1 MKNYKSKVL
10 KATLIIAVIFGISSC
25 ANNKPEDTKEIAEEK
40 NEEKFENASTEMDA
54 EFLVNAAEISRQNIS
69 LGQLAQQ
76 KGNVSHVV
84 ELGKMMET
92 QHTQSLADLTALAKV
107 KNISLPMSQTEN
119 GQEAY
124 KKLNEKSGNNFGK
137 EYSDLMV
144 NGHNDAIAV
153 FEKASNEVSDPDIKS
168 WAAATLPA
176 LRTHLEQSI
185 ACQAECAKM

>member
-10 KATLIIAVIFGISSC
+10 QATLIIAVIFGISSC

-40 NEEKFENASTEMDA
+40 NEEKFENASTEKDA

-107 KNISLPMSQTEN
+107 KNISLPMSQTES

-124 KKLNEKSGNNFGK
+124 KKLSEKSGNNFGK
-137 EYSDLMV
+137 EYSDMMV
-144 NGHNDAIAV
+144 NGHNDTIAL

-185 ACQAECAKM
+185 ACQSECAKM